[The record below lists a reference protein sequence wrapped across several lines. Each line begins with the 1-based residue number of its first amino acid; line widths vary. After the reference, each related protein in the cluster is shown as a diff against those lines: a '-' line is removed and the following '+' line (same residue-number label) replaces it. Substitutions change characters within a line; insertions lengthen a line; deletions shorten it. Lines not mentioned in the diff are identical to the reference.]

1 MVNLK
6 SSIIQNGL
14 IKGVFTMSKKWKVI
28 KKITDSGLV
37 VVVRANDSD
46 VAKKITEACLKGGA
60 AAIEITYTVP
70 RASQVIEELA
80 KEYQNEIII
89 GAGTV
94 LDPETARIALLS
106 GAEYVVSPHLN
117 LETLK
122 LCNRYQ
128 VPCMPGVMTVEG
140 VVKAMEYGADILKV
154 FPGEAFGPH
163 IIKAIKGPLP
173 QTSLMPTGG
182 VRLDNVENWIKA
194 GALAVGAGGSL
205 TVSAKSGDY
214 KTITS
219 LAEQFV
225 QKIKEARLEKEF
237 LEC

>member
-1 MVNLK
+1 
-6 SSIIQNGL
+6 
-14 IKGVFTMSKKWKVI
+14 MSNKWEVL

-37 VVVRANDSD
+37 VVVRAGDAD
-46 VAKKITEACLKGGA
+46 EAKRITEACLLGGA

-70 RASQVIEELA
+70 GATHVIEELG

-106 GAEYVVSPHLN
+106 GAQYVVSPYLN
-117 LETLK
+117 EETLK

-140 VVKAMEYGADILKV
+140 VVKAMELGADILKV
-154 FPGEAFGPH
+154 FPGEAFGPK
-163 IIKAIKGPLP
+163 IMKAIKGPLP
-173 QTSLMPTGG
+173 QASLMPTGG
-182 VRLDNVENWIKA
+182 VSLDNVGEWIKS
-194 GALAVGAGGSL
+194 GAVAVGVGGSL
-205 TVSAKSGDY
+205 TASANSGDF

-219 LAEQFV
+219 LAKQFV
-225 QKIKEARLEKEF
+225 EKIKEARLT
-237 LEC
+237 